1 MALNAYARTV
11 TDRIVAPI
19 ARGLVRLGAT
29 PNWITFCGL
38 LLSFAGVTVVL
49 LGRPLAG
56 AFVMAFGAVLDA
68 FDGAVARLRGTSG
81 PFGAFYDSV
90 TDRVSDAAVFGAAA
104 WLVRDDPLLF
114 GVAIV
119 AAGAAQLTSY
129 IRAKAEALGW
139 DATVGV
145 IERAE
150 RVIILIAAIG
160 LGFLPVALW
169 ILAIGGLI
177 TVVQRLRV
185 VVQQAKAA

>member
-11 TDRIVAPI
+11 VDRVVAPI

-29 PNWITFCGL
+29 PNWLTFFGL
-38 LLSFAGVTVVL
+38 VLSLAGVAIVL
-49 LGRPLAG
+49 TGRPLVG
-56 AFVMAFGAVLDA
+56 AAVMALGGILDA

-104 WLVRDDPLLF
+104 WLVREDALLF

-119 AAGAAQLTSY
+119 AMGAAQLTSY

-139 DATVGV
+139 TATVGV

-150 RVIILIAAIG
+150 RMAILIAAIG
-160 LGFLPVALW
+160 LGFLPIALW
-169 ILAIGGLI
+169 VLAIGGLVTI
-177 TVVQRLRV
+177 AQRLRV

>member
-11 TDRIVAPI
+11 VDRVVVPVAR
-19 ARGLVRLGAT
+19 ALVRLGAT
-29 PNWITFCGL
+29 PNWITFFGL
-38 LLSFAGVTVVL
+38 LLSLVGVTVVL
-49 LGRPLAG
+49 TGRPFAG
-56 AFVMAFGAVLDA
+56 AAVMALGAVLDA

-90 TDRVSDAAVFGAAA
+90 TDRVSDAAVFGAAI
-104 WLVRDDPLLF
+104 WLVREDPLLF
-114 GVAIV
+114 AVGVV
-119 AAGAAQLTSY
+119 AMAAAQLTSY

-139 DATVGV
+139 EATVGV

-160 LGFLPVALW
+160 LGFLPLALW
-169 ILAIGGLI
+169 LLAIGGLV
-177 TVVQRLRV
+177 TVAQRLHV